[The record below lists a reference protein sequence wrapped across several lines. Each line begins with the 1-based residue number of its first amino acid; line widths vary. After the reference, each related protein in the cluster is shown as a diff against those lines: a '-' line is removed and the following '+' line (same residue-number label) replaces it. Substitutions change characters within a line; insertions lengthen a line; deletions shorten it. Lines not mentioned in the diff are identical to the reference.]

1 MVMLIECSMPFFV
14 NFFLVGDDERL
25 SVASQCFQSI
35 ESSPTAFLNLS
46 SLFLLAMTAALP
58 SLTPS
63 ATSLDYTI
71 MALRRPPTRVEL
83 KADDIEEYN
92 EVSACACSIVD

>member
-1 MVMLIECSMPFFV
+1 
-14 NFFLVGDDERL
+14 
-25 SVASQCFQSI
+25 
-35 ESSPTAFLNLS
+35 
-46 SLFLLAMTAALP
+46 MTAALP
-58 SLTPS
+58 SLTLS

-92 EVSACACSIVD
+92 EVRACACSIVNRVLAQNVLQQRPCEVPQARLA